1 MSDQSLN
8 EVLQTEPPTG
18 YFRELSRWFNEGFWQ
33 QSRGWNGYNFNVRS
47 DMPVMT
53 DRQGVGRSRWVPSLG
68 QWVPFYDGQWYAAEG
83 YQSTSQYHRGQDG
96 DQQRRVHWSHTVAD
110 STYSEVQLEEGVSTV
125 VQCCKSEWIR
135 TGWKCYTC
143 GRGLVRE
150 RLDPYNEVDSDDSGE
165 GAYVISCTPS
175 GGSTS
180 SSSSSSSSMS
190 PNTQE

>member
-47 DMPVMT
+47 DMP
-53 DRQGVGRSRWVPSLG
+53 RSTERS
-68 QWVPFYDGQWYAAEG
+68 QWVPASQSSEG
-83 YQSTSQYHRGQDG
+83 YQSTSEYYRRQDG
-96 DQQRRVHWSHTVAD
+96 ARQRPARVHWSHTVPD
-110 STYSEVQLEEGVSTV
+110 WNVSFSEVQLEEGVSTV
-125 VQCCKSEWIR
+125 VECCKPEWIHS
-135 TGWKCYTC
+135 GWKCYTC

-165 GAYVISCTPS
+165 GAYVLSCTPS